1 MILAI
6 YIDDLLLVKASRLK
20 IQNIKK
26 SLSKCFYIV
35 NLGTTTYYLR
45 ITVTQD
51 YTNYFFYHGQP
62 GYFKEVFK
70 THRIFESKPIASPIN
85 NLLVVVA
92 IDH

>member
-1 MILAI
+1 M
-6 YIDDLLLVKASRLK
+6 LVKVSRLK

-51 YTNYFFYHGQP
+51 YTNYIFYHRQL

-70 THRIFESKPIASPIN
+70 TYRIFKSKPIAIPIN
-85 NLLVVVA
+85 NLLVLVA